1 MRPAGLSGSL
11 RTLGALAVAGAL
23 AFAPASPATATTPV
37 TTPVA
42 TSVAASA
49 PSPSRP
55 VTAGTEV
62 AISPVDLNGPAIS
75 TVKVTVTNAGPERMR
90 GLKVTFG
97 GPVGWAVQPSA
108 VEVDGVLA
116 PGASAVASF
125 RIQVPEPRAGFTVRT
140 FTATATYRGG
150 DGAGSATATRTQR
163 SGTPLPNLAAA
174 YNNVGVTDESDT
186 RPGDYDGEGNSFSA
200 QKLADAGLR
209 PGEPV
214 TALGATLRWPDVP
227 SGTRNNVSA
236 AGQAVALSGKGSR
249 LVLLGSG
256 VTSGASGT
264 VTVYYTDGT
273 SGTGVIGFPNWSF
286 DPANAHG
293 ATLVASS
300 DGRNRPSGYGN
311 AGIAYRVFAH
321 SVPLDPAKQVEF
333 VVLPAN
339 GNVHVF
345 DMAIA
350 P

>member
-1 MRPAGLSGSL
+1 MRQAGLIGSL
-11 RTLGALAVAGAL
+11 GAMAVAGAL
-23 AFAPASPATATTPV
+23 TLAPASTATATAAP
-37 TTPVA
+37 TTTA
-42 TSVAASA
+42 TANATAATA
-49 PSPSRP
+49 ETRP
-55 VTAGTEV
+55 AAAAGTEV
-62 AISPVDLNGPAIS
+62 AISPVDLDGPAIS
-75 TVKVTVTNAGPERMR
+75 TVKVTVRNAGPERMR
-90 GLKVTFG
+90 SLRVTFG

-108 VEVDGVLA
+108 VQVDGSLA
-116 PGASAVASF
+116 VGASAEATF
-125 RIQVPEPRAGFTVRT
+125 RIQVPERRAGFTVRT
-140 FTATATYRGG
+140 FTATATYKGG
-150 DGAGSATATRTQR
+150 DGAGSATATRTER
-163 SGTPLPNLAAA
+163 SGTPLPELAAA
-174 YNNVGVTDESDT
+174 YNNVGVTDETDT
-186 RPGDYDGEGNSFSA
+186 GPGDYDGEGNSFSA
-200 QKLADAGLR
+200 QKLAAVGLR

-236 AGQAVALSGKGSR
+236 AGQAVTLGGAGSR

-273 SGTGVIGFPNWSF
+273 SGTGTIGFPNWSF

-321 SVPLDPAKQVEF
+321 SAPLDPAKRVEF

>member
-1 MRPAGLSGSL
+1 MRPAGLIGSL
-11 RTLGALAVAGAL
+11 GAMAMAGAL
-23 AFAPASPATATTPV
+23 TLLPASTATAT
-37 TTPVA
+37 A
-42 TSVAASA
+42 DRA
-49 PSPSRP
+49 PSVTAAAAAAGETRP
-55 VTAGTEV
+55 AAAGTEV
-62 AISPVDLNGPAIS
+62 TISPVDLDGPAIS
-75 TVKVTVTNAGPERMR
+75 TVKVTVRNAGPERMR

-97 GPVGWAVQPSA
+97 GPAGWAVQPSA
-108 VEVDGVLA
+108 VQVDGSVA
-116 PGASAVASF
+116 AGASAQATF
-125 RIQVPEPRAGFTVRT
+125 RIQVPERRAGFTVRT
-140 FTATATYRGG
+140 FTATATYKGG
-150 DGAGSATATRTQR
+150 DGAGSATVTRSQH
-163 SGTPLPNLAAA
+163 SGTPLASLAAA

-186 RPGDYDGEGNSFSA
+186 GPGDYDGEGNSFSA
-200 QKLADAGLR
+200 QKLAAAGIR

-214 TALGATLRWPDVP
+214 TALGAQLRWPAVP
-227 SGTRNNVSA
+227 SGTKDNVSA
-236 AGQAVALSGKGSR
+236 AGQAVTLDGTGSR

-273 SGTGVIGFPNWSF
+273 SGTGTIGFPNWSF

-321 SVPLDPAKQVEF
+321 SVPLDPAKRVAF

>member
-1 MRPAGLSGSL
+1 MRPAGLIGSL
-11 RTLGALAVAGAL
+11 GAMAVAGAL
-23 AFAPASPATATTPV
+23 TLAPASTATAT
-37 TTPVA
+37 A
-42 TSVAASA
+42 TATAATASTAVSA
-49 PSPSRP
+49 ETRP
-55 VTAGTEV
+55 AAAGTEV
-62 AISPVDLNGPAIS
+62 TLSPVDLDGPAIS
-75 TVKVTVTNAGPERMR
+75 TVKVTVTNAGPQRMR
-90 GLKVTFG
+90 SLKVTFG

-108 VEVDGVLA
+108 VQVDGSLA
-116 PGASAVASF
+116 AGASATATF
-125 RIQVPEPRAGFTVRT
+125 RIQVPERRAGFTVRT
-140 FTATATYRGG
+140 FTATATYQGG
-150 DGAGSATATRTQR
+150 DGAGSATATRTER
-163 SGTPLPNLAAA
+163 SGTPLADLAAA
-174 YNNVGVTDESDT
+174 YNNVGVTDETDT
-186 RPGDYDGEGNSFSA
+186 GPGNYDGEGNSFSA
-200 QKLADAGLR
+200 QKLAAVGLR

-214 TALGATLRWPDVP
+214 TALGATLRWPNVP
-227 SGTRNNVSA
+227 SGTRNNVSS
-236 AGQAVALSGKGSR
+236 AGQAVTLGGTGSR

-273 SGTGVIGFPNWSF
+273 SGTGTIGFPNWSF

-321 SVPLDPAKQVEF
+321 SVPLDPAKRVEF

>member
-1 MRPAGLSGSL
+1 MRPAGLIGW
-11 RTLGALAVAGAL
+11 LGATAVAGAFTL
-23 AFAPASPATATTPV
+23 LPASSATATTA
-37 TTPVA
+37 TPTEAVIVA
-42 TSVAASA
+42 EARPAAA
-49 PSPSRP
+49 AAA
-55 VTAGTEV
+55 TGV
-62 AISPVDLNGPAIS
+62 AISSVDLDGPAIS

-90 GLKVTFG
+90 ALKVSFG
-97 GPVGWAVQPSA
+97 GPAGWAVQPS
-108 VEVDGVLA
+108 VLQVDGSLA
-116 PGASAVASF
+116 KGASAEATF
-125 RIQVPEPRAGFTVRT
+125 RIQVPERRAGFTVRT
-140 FTATATYRGG
+140 FTATATYKGG
-150 DGAGSATATRTQR
+150 DGAGSATATRSQH
-163 SGTPLPNLAAA
+163 SGTPLANLAAA
-174 YNNVGVTDESDT
+174 YNNVGVTDESAT
-186 RPGDYDGEGNSFSA
+186 APGNYDGEGNSFSA
-200 QKLADAGLR
+200 QKLAAVGLR

-214 TALGATLRWPDVP
+214 TALGATLRWPNVP

-236 AGQAVALSGKGSR
+236 AGQAITLGGSGSR

-273 SGTGVIGFPNWSF
+273 TGSGPIGFPNWSF

-321 SVPLDPAKQVEF
+321 SVPLDPAKNVEF

-339 GNVHVF
+339 ANVHVF